1 MAFPELPVHYA
12 VEAQNR
18 IIQKIANN
26 GSCVIVGAAD
36 YVLRGYDN
44 VFRVFLRAPL
54 DFRIRRVGEVYGDT
68 PGGAKR
74 NIRCSDR
81 ARASYYR
88 HISGRKWGAAENY
101 DLIVDSSSRIEAGA
115 EEIVRQVLKRRT
127 DGDFSRNQP
136 SLC

>member
-1 MAFPELPVHYA
+1 M
-12 VEAQNR
+12 EAQNR
-18 IIQKIANN
+18 ILQKIANN
-26 GSCVIVGAAD
+26 GSCVIVGRVAD

-68 PGGAKR
+68 PEGAKR

-101 DLIVDSSSRIEAGA
+101 DLIVDSSSGIEAGA

-127 DGDFSRNQP
+127 DGDFSGNQP
-136 SLC
+136 PLC